1 MALLT
6 LPNPRPSPGQV
17 YVPISALLSQNRGLP
32 GASVLPM
39 PGALGRSLPLTAHLH
54 QGGMDACTSVGGMIC
69 VLKVLVGGVTF
80 TDLSLQWNDKGHR
93 HLL

>member
-1 MALLT
+1 M
-6 LPNPRPSPGQV
+6 
-17 YVPISALLSQNRGLP
+17 YK
-32 GASVLPM
+32 
-39 PGALGRSLPLTAHLH
+39 
-54 QGGMDACTSVGGMIC
+54 CGGMIC